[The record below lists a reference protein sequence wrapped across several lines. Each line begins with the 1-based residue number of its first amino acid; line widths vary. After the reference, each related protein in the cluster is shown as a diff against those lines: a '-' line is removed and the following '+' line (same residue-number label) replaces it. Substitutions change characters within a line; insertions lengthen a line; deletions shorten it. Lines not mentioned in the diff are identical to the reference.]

1 MATKVTA
8 HDAADNAATPDTAQ
22 APRRRGPSLN
32 RVSLIGRL
40 TADPKL
46 RYTSNGTAVASFRI
60 ANNGTY
66 ETQFHTIVAWRG
78 LAEIAAKYLS
88 KGRLVYV
95 SGRLTSQTW
104 TGSDGQD
111 RWALEIIAEDI
122 QFLSAKAAGYPPAAV
137 AA

>member
-8 HDAADNAATPDTAQ
+8 PDAATTATPDTAP

-46 RYTSNGTAVASFRI
+46 RYTPNGTAVASFRI

-66 ETQFHTIVAWRG
+66 EVQFHDIIAWRG
-78 LAEIAAKYLS
+78 LAEIAAEHLT
-88 KGRLVYV
+88 KGRLVYL
-95 SGRLTSQTW
+95 SGRLHSRSW
-104 TGSDGQD
+104 TGQDGLG
-111 RWALEIIAEDI
+111 RWALEIIADDI
-122 QFLSAKAAGYPPAAV
+122 QFLTPKPYAAPAA
-137 AA
+137 AAA

>member
-1 MATKVTA
+1 MATRDTA
-8 HDAADNAATPDTAQ
+8 PDAATAATTDTPP

-40 TADPKL
+40 TKDPQL

-66 ETQFHTIVAWRG
+66 ETQFHDIVAWRG
-78 LAEIAAKYLS
+78 LAEIAAEHLS
-88 KGRLVYV
+88 KGRLVYL
-95 SGRLTSQTW
+95 SGRLGSRTW
-104 TGSDGQD
+104 TGRDGLK
-111 RWALEIIAEDI
+111 RWALQITADDI
-122 QFLSAKAAGYPPAAV
+122 QFLTPKPYTAPAAE

>member
-1 MATKVTA
+1 MATTDTA
-8 HDAADNAATPDTAQ
+8 PDAATAATPDTAP

-66 ETQFHTIVAWRG
+66 EVQFHNIVAWRG
-78 LAEIAAKYLS
+78 LAEVAAEHLS
-88 KGRLVYV
+88 KGRLVFL
-95 SGRLTSQTW
+95 SGRLHSRSW
-104 TGSDGQD
+104 TAADGSP
-111 RWALEIIAEDI
+111 RWQPEIIADDI
-122 QFLSAKAAGYPPAAV
+122 QFLTPRPYRAPVAEAA
-137 AA
+137 

>member
-8 HDAADNAATPDTAQ
+8 PDAATAATPDTAP

-46 RYTSNGTAVASFRI
+46 RYTPNGTAVASFRI

-66 ETQFHTIVAWRG
+66 EVQYHDIVAWRG
-78 LAEIAAKYLS
+78 LAEIAAEHLT
-88 KGRLVYV
+88 KGRLVYL
-95 SGRLTSQTW
+95 SGRLHSRSW
-104 TGSDGQD
+104 TGQDGLG
-111 RWALEIIAEDI
+111 RWALEIIADDI
-122 QFLSAKAAGYPPAAV
+122 QFLTPKPYAAPAA
-137 AA
+137 AAA

>member
-8 HDAADNAATPDTAQ
+8 PDAVTTATPDTAP

-32 RVSLIGRL
+32 RVSMIGRL

-46 RYTSNGTAVASFRI
+46 RYTSNGTAVASFRL

-66 ETQFHTIVAWRG
+66 EVQYLDCIAWRG
-78 LAEIAAKYLS
+78 LAEIVAQHLT
-88 KGRLVYV
+88 KGRLVYL
-95 SGRLTSQTW
+95 SGRLHSRSW
-104 TGSDGQD
+104 TGRDGLV
-111 RWALEIIAEDI
+111 RWALEIIADDI
-122 QFLSAKAAGYPPAAV
+122 QFLTPRRYPASDEV

>member
-8 HDAADNAATPDTAQ
+8 PDAATTATPDTAP

-46 RYTSNGTAVASFRI
+46 RYTPNGTAVASFRI

-66 ETQFHTIVAWRG
+66 EVQFHDIIAWRG
-78 LAEIAAKYLS
+78 LAEIAAEHLT
-88 KGRLVYV
+88 KGRLVYL
-95 SGRLTSQTW
+95 SGRLHSRSW
-104 TGSDGQD
+104 TGQDGLG
-111 RWALEIIAEDI
+111 RWALEIIADDI
-122 QFLSAKAAGYPPAAV
+122 QF
-137 AA
+137 

>member
-8 HDAADNAATPDTAQ
+8 PDAATAATSDTAP

-46 RYTSNGTAVASFRI
+46 RYTSNGLVVASFRI
-60 ANNGTY
+60 VNHGTD
-66 ETQFHTIVAWRG
+66 ELQFHNIIAWRG
-78 LAEIAAKYLS
+78 LAEIAAEHLS

-95 SGRLTSQTW
+95 GGRLHSLSW
-104 TGSDGQD
+104 TGKDGVG
-111 RWALEIIAEDI
+111 RYALEIIADEI
-122 QFLSAKAAGYPPAAV
+122 QVLTPKPYRAPVEEAA
-137 AA
+137 